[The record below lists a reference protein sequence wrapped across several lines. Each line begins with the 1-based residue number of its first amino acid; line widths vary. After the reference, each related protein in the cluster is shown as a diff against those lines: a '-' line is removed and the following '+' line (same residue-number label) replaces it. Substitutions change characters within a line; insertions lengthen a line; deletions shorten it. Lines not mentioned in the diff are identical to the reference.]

1 MDSVFA
7 IVLVVGYLI
16 SIVGGFMVLF
26 AAFRESALW
35 GLACIFIPFASLVF
49 LIKFWDA
56 GKRGFFVSLAGLAVC
71 VVGGAGLFIATDAT
85 ATSGETQTAAAVTQP
100 VGPTPW
106 NEPEP
111 AARSSVWN
119 DTAQTTEPAG
129 SIALASTRVQQ
140 TSMVLEPGEP
150 PLQSAQPPQP
160 IGFARP
166 RTPAVA
172 RVNPIEKVWADRSTH
187 LYYTEDCGTHPAG
200 AFRIAK
206 SAAVVQDFQPAPCV

>member
-1 MDSVFA
+1 MDSAFV

-16 SIVGGFMVLF
+16 SIVGGFMVVF

-35 GLACIFIPFASLVF
+35 GLACLFIPFASLVF

-56 GKRGFFVSLAGLAVC
+56 GKRGFFVSLAGLGVC
-71 VVGGAGLFIATDAT
+71 VIGGVGVFITADGTSVAG
-85 ATSGETQTAAAVTQP
+85 EPQTAAVVEPVAQP
-100 VGPTPW
+100 AW

-111 AARSSVWN
+111 APRSSIWN
-119 DTAQTTEPAG
+119 DSAQTAAPTG
-129 SIALASTRVQQ
+129 SIALASTAPQQ

-150 PLQSAQPPQP
+150 PLQLAEPPQP

-166 RTPAVA
+166 STPAVA
-172 RVNPIEKVWADRSTH
+172 GVNPIEKVWADRSTH
-187 LYYTEDCGTHPAG
+187 LYYTEGCGTHPAG

-206 SAAVVQDFQPAPCV
+206 SAAAVQGFQPAPCV